1 MRGDRTW
8 SRRMIAACDSTQL
21 TYHEGW
27 AFTVRYTQHLS
38 SLLREVSLVGT
49 FQHVRLEEYD

>member
-1 MRGDRTW
+1 
-8 SRRMIAACDSTQL
+8 MIAAYDSTQL

-27 AFTVRYTQHLS
+27 AFTVRYAQHLS